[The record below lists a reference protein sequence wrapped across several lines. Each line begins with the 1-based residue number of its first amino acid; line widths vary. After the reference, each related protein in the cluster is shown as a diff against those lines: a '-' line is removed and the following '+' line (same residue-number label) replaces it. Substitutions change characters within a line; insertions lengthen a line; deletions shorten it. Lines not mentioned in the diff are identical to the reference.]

1 MNNNSGNI
9 TKDIKTLY
17 SLTKKDLKLEL
28 RSLSTILITIVFAAL
43 IVVLFNI
50 AFPFGVAQKNEIISI
65 IIWVVFLFSS
75 LIVSS
80 GMIELDT
87 KNNSLELILMY
98 GIKSEIYFLSK
109 VLSVFTILSIVQLT
123 IFSLFYV
130 LFQLSFQNP
139 VIILV
144 AILTN
149 IGISS
154 ITVILGILSVRNN
167 LNQNILSIL
176 VIPFTLPYLL
186 GAVEVT
192 NLLTESGNINYISAM
207 FFNMSLIISGIVFVI
222 FYINTLNIFVEFS
235 IAFLL
240 L

>member
-1 MNNNSGNI
+1 MNSYSESN
-9 TKDIKTLY
+9 TRDIKTLF
-17 SLTKKDLKLEL
+17 SLFKKDLKLEF
-28 RSLSTILITIVFAAL
+28 RSLSTILITIVFTAL

-87 KNNSLELILMY
+87 KDNSLELILMY

-139 VIILV
+139 VIIFV

-192 NLLTESGNINYISAM
+192 NQLTESGNINYIL
-207 FFNMSLIISGIVFVI
+207 NSLYAIVAFDLIFLISG
-222 FYINTLNIFVEFS
+222 
-235 IAFLL
+235 ALL
-240 L
+240 VGVYFKLEK

>member
-1 MNNNSGNI
+1 MNSNSDSN
-9 TKDIKTLY
+9 TRDIKTLF
-17 SLTKKDLKLEL
+17 SLFKKDLKLEF
-28 RSLSTILITIVFAAL
+28 RSLSTILITIVFTAL

-87 KNNSLELILMY
+87 KDNSLELILMY
-98 GIKSEIYFLSK
+98 GIKSETYFLSK
-109 VLSVFTILSIVQLT
+109 VLSVFTILSVVQLT

-192 NLLTESGNINYISAM
+192 NQLTESGNINYIL
-207 FFNMSLIISGIVFVI
+207 NSLYAIVAFDLIFLISG
-222 FYINTLNIFVEFS
+222 
-235 IAFLL
+235 ALL
-240 L
+240 IGVYFKLEK

>member
-1 MNNNSGNI
+1 MNSNSDSI
-9 TKDIKTLY
+9 IRDIKTLFF
-17 SLTKKDLKLEL
+17 LLKKDLKLEF
-28 RSLSTILITIVFAAL
+28 RSLSTILITIVFTAL

-87 KNNSLELILMY
+87 KDNSLELILMY

-130 LFQLSFQNP
+130 LFQLNFQNP

-192 NLLTESGNINYISAM
+192 NQLTESGNINYIL
-207 FFNMSLIISGIVFVI
+207 NSLYAIVAFDLIFLISG
-222 FYINTLNIFVEFS
+222 
-235 IAFLL
+235 ALL
-240 L
+240 IGVYFKLEK

>member
-1 MNNNSGNI
+1 MNSNSENI
-9 TKDIKTLY
+9 TTDIKILF
-17 SLTKKDLKLEL
+17 SLFKKDLKLEF
-28 RSLSTILITIVFAAL
+28 RSLSTILITIVFTAL

-87 KNNSLELILMY
+87 KDNSLELILMY

-139 VIILV
+139 VIIFV

-192 NLLTESGNINYISAM
+192 NQLTESGNINYIL
-207 FFNMSLIISGIVFVI
+207 NSLYAIVAFDLIFLISG
-222 FYINTLNIFVEFS
+222 
-235 IAFLL
+235 ALL
-240 L
+240 IGVYFKLEK

>member
-1 MNNNSGNI
+1 MCI
-9 TKDIKTLY
+9 RD
-17 SLTKKDLKLEL
+17 
-28 RSLSTILITIVFAAL
+28 R
-43 IVVLFNI
+43 FNI

-87 KNNSLELILMY
+87 KDNSLELILMY

-139 VIILV
+139 VIIFV

-192 NLLTESGNINYISAM
+192 NQLTESGNINYIL
-207 FFNMSLIISGIVFVI
+207 NSLYAIVAFDLIFLISG
-222 FYINTLNIFVEFS
+222 
-235 IAFLL
+235 ALL
-240 L
+240 IGVYFKLEK

>member
-1 MNNNSGNI
+1 MNSNSENI
-9 TKDIKTLY
+9 TKDIKTLF
-17 SLTKKDLKLEL
+17 SLFKKDLKLEF
-28 RSLSTILITIVFAAL
+28 RSLSTILITIVFTAL

-50 AFPFGVAQKNEIISI
+50 AFPFGIAQKNEIISI

-87 KNNSLELILMY
+87 KDNSLELILMY

-176 VIPFTLPYLL
+176 VIHFTLPYLL

-192 NLLTESGNINYISAM
+192 NQLTESGNINYIL
-207 FFNMSLIISGIVFVI
+207 NSLYAIVAFDLIFLISG
-222 FYINTLNIFVEFS
+222 
-235 IAFLL
+235 ALL
-240 L
+240 IGVYFKLEK

>member
-1 MNNNSGNI
+1 MNSNSDSN
-9 TKDIKTLY
+9 TRDIKTLF
-17 SLTKKDLKLEL
+17 SLFKKDLKLEF
-28 RSLSTILITIVFAAL
+28 RSLSTILITIVFTAL

-87 KNNSLELILMY
+87 KDNSLELILMY

-109 VLSVFTILSIVQLT
+109 VLSVFTILSVVQLT

-144 AILTN
+144 AILIN

-192 NLLTESGNINYISAM
+192 NQLTESGNINYIL
-207 FFNMSLIISGIVFVI
+207 NSLYAIVAFDLIFLISG
-222 FYINTLNIFVEFS
+222 
-235 IAFLL
+235 ALL
-240 L
+240 IGVYFKLEK

>member
-1 MNNNSGNI
+1 MNSYSESN
-9 TKDIKTLY
+9 TRDIKTLF
-17 SLTKKDLKLEL
+17 SLFKKDLKLEF
-28 RSLSTILITIVFAAL
+28 RSLSTILITIVFTAL

-87 KNNSLELILMY
+87 KDNSLELILMY

-139 VIILV
+139 VIIFV

-192 NLLTESGNINYISAM
+192 SQLTESGNINYILNSIYAIVA
-207 FFNMSLIISGIVFVI
+207 FDLIFLISG
-222 FYINTLNIFVEFS
+222 
-235 IAFLL
+235 ALL
-240 L
+240 IGAYFKLEK

>member
-1 MNNNSGNI
+1 MNINSDNI

-17 SLTKKDLKLEL
+17 SLTKKDLKHEL

-50 AFPFGVAQKNEIISI
+50 AFPFGVVQKNEIISI

-87 KNNSLELILMY
+87 KDNSLELILMY

-109 VLSVFTILSIVQLT
+109 VLSVFTILSVVQLT

-130 LFQLSFQNP
+130 LFQLNFQNP
-139 VIILV
+139 VIIFV

-192 NLLTESGNINYISAM
+192 NQLTESGNINYIL
-207 FFNMSLIISGIVFVI
+207 NSLYAIVAFDLIFLISGAILIGVYFK
-222 FYINTLNIFVEFS
+222 LEK
-235 IAFLL
+235 
-240 L
+240 

>member
-1 MNNNSGNI
+1 MNSNSENI
-9 TKDIKTLY
+9 TKDIKTLF
-17 SLTKKDLKLEL
+17 SLFKKDLKLEF
-28 RSLSTILITIVFAAL
+28 RSLSTILITIVFTAL

-87 KNNSLELILMY
+87 KDNSLELILMY

-192 NLLTESGNINYISAM
+192 NQLTESGKINYIL
-207 FFNMSLIISGIVFVI
+207 NSLYAIVAFDLIFLISGAILIGVYFK
-222 FYINTLNIFVEFS
+222 LEK
-235 IAFLL
+235 
-240 L
+240 

>member
-1 MNNNSGNI
+1 MNNNSENI

-87 KNNSLELILMY
+87 KDNSLELILMY

-109 VLSVFTILSIVQLT
+109 VLSVFTILSVVQLT

-130 LFQLSFQNP
+130 LFQLNFQNP

-192 NLLTESGNINYISAM
+192 NQLTESGNINYIL
-207 FFNMSLIISGIVFVI
+207 NSLYAIVAFDLIFLISGAILIGVYFK
-222 FYINTLNIFVEFS
+222 LEK
-235 IAFLL
+235 
-240 L
+240 

>member
-1 MNNNSGNI
+1 MNSNSENI
-9 TKDIKTLY
+9 TKDIKTLF
-17 SLTKKDLKLEL
+17 SLFKKDLKLEF
-28 RSLSTILITIVFAAL
+28 RSLSTILITIVFTAL

-87 KNNSLELILMY
+87 KDNSLELILMY

-192 NLLTESGNINYISAM
+192 NKLTESGNINYIL
-207 FFNMSLIISGIVFVI
+207 NSLYAIVAFDLIFLISG
-222 FYINTLNIFVEFS
+222 
-235 IAFLL
+235 ALL
-240 L
+240 IGVYFKLEK

>member
-1 MNNNSGNI
+1 MNSNSDSKRG
-9 TKDIKTLY
+9 DIKTLF
-17 SLTKKDLKLEL
+17 SLFKKDLKLEF
-28 RSLSTILITIVFAAL
+28 RSLSTILITIVFTAL

-87 KNNSLELILMY
+87 KDNSLELILMY

-176 VIPFTLPYLL
+176 VIPFTIPYLL

-192 NLLTESGNINYISAM
+192 NQLTESGNINYIL
-207 FFNMSLIISGIVFVI
+207 NSLYAIVAFDLIFLISG
-222 FYINTLNIFVEFS
+222 
-235 IAFLL
+235 ALL
-240 L
+240 IGVYFKLEK

>member
-1 MNNNSGNI
+1 MNSNSDSKRG
-9 TKDIKTLY
+9 DIKTLF
-17 SLTKKDLKLEL
+17 SLFKKDLKLEF
-28 RSLSTILITIVFAAL
+28 RSLSTILITIVFTAL

-87 KNNSLELILMY
+87 KDNSLELILMY

-192 NLLTESGNINYISAM
+192 NQLTESGNINYIL
-207 FFNMSLIISGIVFVI
+207 NSLYAIVAFDLIFLISG
-222 FYINTLNIFVEFS
+222 
-235 IAFLL
+235 ALL
-240 L
+240 IGVYFKLEK

>member
-1 MNNNSGNI
+1 MNSNSENI
-9 TKDIKTLY
+9 TTDIKTLF
-17 SLTKKDLKLEL
+17 SLFKKDLKLEF
-28 RSLSTILITIVFAAL
+28 RSLSTILITIVFTAL

-87 KNNSLELILMY
+87 KDNSLELILMY

-130 LFQLSFQNP
+130 LFQLNFQNP

-192 NLLTESGNINYISAM
+192 NQLTESGNINYIL
-207 FFNMSLIISGIVFVI
+207 NSLYAIVAFDLIFLISG
-222 FYINTLNIFVEFS
+222 
-235 IAFLL
+235 ALL
-240 L
+240 IGVYFKLEK

>member
-1 MNNNSGNI
+1 MNYSSDNI
-9 TKDIKTLY
+9 MRDIKIFY

-87 KNNSLELILMY
+87 KDNSLELILMY

-109 VLSVFTILSIVQLT
+109 SLSVFIILSVVQLT

-139 VIILV
+139 IIILV

-154 ITVILGILSVRNN
+154 ITVILGILSIRNN

-192 NLLTESGNINYISAM
+192 NQLTQSGNINYVLNSIYALVAFDM
-207 FFNMSLIISGIVFVI
+207 IFLITGAVLIGVYFK
-222 FYINTLNIFVEFS
+222 LEK
-235 IAFLL
+235 
-240 L
+240 

>member
-1 MNNNSGNI
+1 MNSNSENI
-9 TKDIKTLY
+9 TTDIKTLF
-17 SLTKKDLKLEL
+17 SLFKKDLKLEL
-28 RSLSTILITIVFAAL
+28 RSFSTILITIVFAAL

-87 KNNSLELILMY
+87 KDNSLELILMY

-192 NLLTESGNINYISAM
+192 NQLTESGNINYIL
-207 FFNMSLIISGIVFVI
+207 NSLYAIVAFDLIFLISG
-222 FYINTLNIFVEFS
+222 
-235 IAFLL
+235 ALL
-240 L
+240 IGVYFKLEK

>member
-1 MNNNSGNI
+1 MNSNSENI
-9 TKDIKTLY
+9 TKDIKTLF
-17 SLTKKDLKLEL
+17 SLFKKDLKLEF
-28 RSLSTILITIVFAAL
+28 RSLSTILITIVFTAL

-87 KNNSLELILMY
+87 KDNSLELILMY

-109 VLSVFTILSIVQLT
+109 VLSVFTILSVVQLT

-130 LFQLSFQNP
+130 LFQLNFQNP

-192 NLLTESGNINYISAM
+192 NQLTESGNINYIL
-207 FFNMSLIISGIVFVI
+207 NSLYAIVAFDLIFLISGAILIGVYFK
-222 FYINTLNIFVEFS
+222 LEK
-235 IAFLL
+235 
-240 L
+240 

>member
-1 MNNNSGNI
+1 MIIMNNNSENI

-17 SLTKKDLKLEL
+17 SLTKKDIKLEL

-87 KNNSLELILMY
+87 KDNSLELILMY

-109 VLSVFTILSIVQLT
+109 VLSVFTILSVVQLT

-192 NLLTESGNINYISAM
+192 NQLTESGNINYIL
-207 FFNMSLIISGIVFVI
+207 NSLYAIVAFDLIFLISGAILIGVYFK
-222 FYINTLNIFVEFS
+222 LEK
-235 IAFLL
+235 
-240 L
+240 

>member
-1 MNNNSGNI
+1 MNNNSENI

-87 KNNSLELILMY
+87 KDNSLELILMY

-130 LFQLSFQNP
+130 LFQLNFQNP

-192 NLLTESGNINYISAM
+192 NQLTESGNINYIS
-207 FFNMSLIISGIVFVI
+207 NSLYAIVAFDLIFLISGAILIGVYFK
-222 FYINTLNIFVEFS
+222 LEK
-235 IAFLL
+235 
-240 L
+240 

>member
-1 MNNNSGNI
+1 MNNDSGNI
-9 TKDIKTLY
+9 KRDMKTLFSLFKKDIK
-17 SLTKKDLKLEL
+17 LEF
-28 RSLSTILITIVFAAL
+28 RSLSTILITIVFTAL

-80 GMIELDT
+80 GMIEFDT

-109 VLSVFTILSIVQLT
+109 ILSVFTILSIVQVT

-139 VIILV
+139 AIIFV

-167 LNQNILSIL
+167 LNQNVLSIL

-192 NLLTESGNINYISAM
+192 NQLTESGNINNILNSIYVIVA
-207 FFNMSLIISGIVFVI
+207 FDVIFLISG
-222 FYINTLNIFVEFS
+222 
-235 IAFLL
+235 ALL
-240 L
+240 IGVYFKLEK

>member
-1 MNNNSGNI
+1 MNNDSGNI
-9 TKDIKTLY
+9 KKDMKTLFSLFKKDIK
-17 SLTKKDLKLEL
+17 LEF
-28 RSLSTILITIVFAAL
+28 RSLSTILITIVFTAL

-80 GMIELDT
+80 GMIEFDT

-109 VLSVFTILSIVQLT
+109 ILSVFTILSIVQVT

-139 VIILV
+139 AIIFV

-167 LNQNILSIL
+167 LNQNVLSIL

-192 NLLTESGNINYISAM
+192 NQLTESGNINNILNSIYAILE
-207 FFNMSLIISGIVFVI
+207 FDVI
-222 FYINTLNIFVEFS
+222 FLI
-235 IAFLL
+235 
-240 L
+240 

>member
-1 MNNNSGNI
+1 MNNNSDNI

-87 KNNSLELILMY
+87 KDNSLELILMY

-109 VLSVFTILSIVQLT
+109 VLSVFTILSVVQLT

-130 LFQLSFQNP
+130 LFQLNFQNP

-167 LNQNILSIL
+167 LNQNILSIV

-192 NLLTESGNINYISAM
+192 NQLTEAGNINYIL
-207 FFNMSLIISGIVFVI
+207 NSLYAIVAFDLIFLISGAILIGVYFK
-222 FYINTLNIFVEFS
+222 LEK
-235 IAFLL
+235 
-240 L
+240 

>member
-1 MNNNSGNI
+1 MNSNSENI
-9 TKDIKTLY
+9 TTDIKILF
-17 SLTKKDLKLEL
+17 SLFRKDLKLEF
-28 RSLSTILITIVFAAL
+28 RSLSTILITIVFTAL

-87 KNNSLELILMY
+87 KDNSLELILMY

-144 AILTN
+144 AILIN

-192 NLLTESGNINYISAM
+192 NQLTESGNINYIL
-207 FFNMSLIISGIVFVI
+207 NSLYAIVAFDLIFLISG
-222 FYINTLNIFVEFS
+222 
-235 IAFLL
+235 ALL
-240 L
+240 IGVYFKLEK

>member
-1 MNNNSGNI
+1 MNNDSVNI
-9 TKDIKTLY
+9 KRDMKTLFSLFNKDIK
-17 SLTKKDLKLEL
+17 LEF
-28 RSLSTILITIVFAAL
+28 RSLSTILITIVFTAL

-80 GMIELDT
+80 GMIEFDT

-109 VLSVFTILSIVQLT
+109 ILSVFTILSIVQVT

-139 VIILV
+139 AIIFV

-167 LNQNILSIL
+167 LNQNVLSIL

-192 NLLTESGNINYISAM
+192 NQLTESGNINNILNSIYAIVA
-207 FFNMSLIISGIVFVI
+207 FDVIFLISG
-222 FYINTLNIFVEFS
+222 
-235 IAFLL
+235 ALL
-240 L
+240 IGVYFKLEK

>member
-1 MNNNSGNI
+1 MNNDSGNI
-9 TKDIKTLY
+9 KRDMKTLFSLFNKDIK
-17 SLTKKDLKLEL
+17 LEF
-28 RSLSTILITIVFAAL
+28 RSLSTILITIVFTAL

-80 GMIELDT
+80 GMIEFDT

-109 VLSVFTILSIVQLT
+109 ILSVFTILSIVQVT

-139 VIILV
+139 AIIFV

-167 LNQNILSIL
+167 LNQNVLSIL

-186 GAVEVT
+186 VAVEVT
-192 NLLTESGNINYISAM
+192 NQLTESGNINNILNSIYAIVA
-207 FFNMSLIISGIVFVI
+207 FDVIFLISG
-222 FYINTLNIFVEFS
+222 
-235 IAFLL
+235 ALL
-240 L
+240 IGVYFKLEK

>member
-1 MNNNSGNI
+1 MNSYSESN
-9 TKDIKTLY
+9 TRDIKTLF
-17 SLTKKDLKLEL
+17 SLFKKDLKLEF
-28 RSLSTILITIVFAAL
+28 RSLSTILITIVFTAL

-50 AFPFGVAQKNEIISI
+50 AFPFGVVQKNEIISI

-87 KNNSLELILMY
+87 KDNSLELILMY

-192 NLLTESGNINYISAM
+192 NQLTESGNINYIL
-207 FFNMSLIISGIVFVI
+207 NSLYAIVAFDLIFLISG
-222 FYINTLNIFVEFS
+222 
-235 IAFLL
+235 ALL
-240 L
+240 IGVYFKLEK

>member
-1 MNNNSGNI
+1 MIIMNSNSDSI
-9 TKDIKTLY
+9 IRDIKTLFF
-17 SLTKKDLKLEL
+17 LLKKDLKLEF
-28 RSLSTILITIVFAAL
+28 RSLSTILITIVFTAL

-87 KNNSLELILMY
+87 KDNSLELILMY

-130 LFQLSFQNP
+130 LFQLNFQNS

-192 NLLTESGNINYISAM
+192 NQLTESGNINYIL
-207 FFNMSLIISGIVFVI
+207 NSLYAIVAFDLIFLISG
-222 FYINTLNIFVEFS
+222 
-235 IAFLL
+235 ALL
-240 L
+240 IGVYFKLEK

>member
-1 MNNNSGNI
+1 MNSNSDSN
-9 TKDIKTLY
+9 TRDIKTLF
-17 SLTKKDLKLEL
+17 SLFKKDLKLEF
-28 RSLSTILITIVFAAL
+28 RSLSTILITIVFTAL

-87 KNNSLELILMY
+87 KDNSLELILMY

-144 AILTN
+144 AILIN

-192 NLLTESGNINYISAM
+192 NQLTESGNINYILNSIYAIIA
-207 FFNMSLIISGIVFVI
+207 FDLIFLISG
-222 FYINTLNIFVEFS
+222 
-235 IAFLL
+235 ALL
-240 L
+240 IGVYFKLEK

>member
-1 MNNNSGNI
+1 MNINSDNI

-17 SLTKKDLKLEL
+17 SLIKKDLKLEL

-87 KNNSLELILMY
+87 KDNSLELILMY

-109 VLSVFTILSIVQLT
+109 VLSVFTILSVVQLT
-123 IFSLFYV
+123 IFSLIYV

-192 NLLTESGNINYISAM
+192 NQLTESGNINYIL
-207 FFNMSLIISGIVFVI
+207 NSLYAIVAFDLIFLISGAILIGVYFK
-222 FYINTLNIFVEFS
+222 LEK
-235 IAFLL
+235 
-240 L
+240 

>member
-1 MNNNSGNI
+1 MNINSDNI

-50 AFPFGVAQKNEIISI
+50 AFPFGVSQKNEIISI

-87 KNNSLELILMY
+87 KDNSLELILMY

-109 VLSVFTILSIVQLT
+109 VLSVFTILSVVQLT
-123 IFSLFYV
+123 IFSLIYV

-192 NLLTESGNINYISAM
+192 NQLTESGNINYIL
-207 FFNMSLIISGIVFVI
+207 NSLYAIVAFDLIFLISGAILIGVYFK
-222 FYINTLNIFVEFS
+222 LEK
-235 IAFLL
+235 
-240 L
+240 

>member
-1 MNNNSGNI
+1 MNNNSENI

-17 SLTKKDLKLEL
+17 SLTKKDLKLEF
-28 RSLSTILITIVFAAL
+28 RSLLTILITIVFTAL

-87 KNNSLELILMY
+87 KDNSLELILMY

-154 ITVILGILSVRNN
+154 ITVILGILSVRNH

-192 NLLTESGNINYISAM
+192 NQLTESGKINYIL
-207 FFNMSLIISGIVFVI
+207 NSLYAIVAFDLIFLISGAILIGVYFK
-222 FYINTLNIFVEFS
+222 LEK
-235 IAFLL
+235 
-240 L
+240 

>member
-1 MNNNSGNI
+1 MNNNPDNI
-9 TKDIKTLY
+9 KTDIKTLF
-17 SLTKKDLKLEL
+17 SLFKKDLKLEF
-28 RSLSTILITIVFAAL
+28 RSLSTILITIVFTAL

-80 GMIELDT
+80 GMIEIDT

-109 VLSVFTILSIVQLT
+109 ILSVFSILSIVQLT

-130 LFQLSFQNP
+130 LFQLSFQNLM
-139 VIILV
+139 IILV

-192 NLLTESGNINYISAM
+192 IQLTESGNINYILNSIYAIVA
-207 FFNMSLIISGIVFVI
+207 FDLIFLISG
-222 FYINTLNIFVEFS
+222 
-235 IAFLL
+235 ALL
-240 L
+240 IGAYFKLEK

>member
-1 MNNNSGNI
+1 M
-9 TKDIKTLY
+9 
-17 SLTKKDLKLEL
+17 
-28 RSLSTILITIVFAAL
+28 
-43 IVVLFNI
+43 
-50 AFPFGVAQKNEIISI
+50 
-65 IIWVVFLFSS
+65 FSS

-87 KNNSLELILMY
+87 KDNSLELILMY

-123 IFSLFYV
+123 IYSLFYV

-139 VIILV
+139 VIIFV

-192 NLLTESGNINYISAM
+192 NQLTESGNINYIL
-207 FFNMSLIISGIVFVI
+207 NSLYAIVAFDLIFLISG
-222 FYINTLNIFVEFS
+222 
-235 IAFLL
+235 ALL
-240 L
+240 IGVYFKLEK

>member
-1 MNNNSGNI
+1 M
-9 TKDIKTLY
+9 
-17 SLTKKDLKLEL
+17 
-28 RSLSTILITIVFAAL
+28 
-43 IVVLFNI
+43 
-50 AFPFGVAQKNEIISI
+50 
-65 IIWVVFLFSS
+65 FSS

-87 KNNSLELILMY
+87 KDNSLELILMY

-144 AILTN
+144 AILIN

-192 NLLTESGNINYISAM
+192 NQLTESGNINYIL
-207 FFNMSLIISGIVFVI
+207 NSLYAIVAFDLIFLISG
-222 FYINTLNIFVEFS
+222 
-235 IAFLL
+235 ALL
-240 L
+240 IGVYFKLEK

>member
-1 MNNNSGNI
+1 MNSNSENI
-9 TKDIKTLY
+9 TKDIKTLF
-17 SLTKKDLKLEL
+17 SLFKKDLKLEF
-28 RSLSTILITIVFAAL
+28 RSLSTILITIVFTAL

-87 KNNSLELILMY
+87 KDNSLELILMY

-192 NLLTESGNINYISAM
+192 NQLTEAGNINYIL
-207 FFNMSLIISGIVFVI
+207 NSLYAIVAFDLIFLISGAILIGVYFK
-222 FYINTLNIFVEFS
+222 LEK
-235 IAFLL
+235 
-240 L
+240 

>member
-1 MNNNSGNI
+1 
-9 TKDIKTLY
+9 
-17 SLTKKDLKLEL
+17 
-28 RSLSTILITIVFAAL
+28 
-43 IVVLFNI
+43 
-50 AFPFGVAQKNEIISI
+50 
-65 IIWVVFLFSS
+65 
-75 LIVSS
+75 
-80 GMIELDT
+80 MIELDT
-87 KNNSLELILMY
+87 KDNSLELILMY

-109 VLSVFTILSIVQLT
+109 SLSVFIILSVVQLT

-139 VIILV
+139 IIILV

-154 ITVILGILSVRNN
+154 ITVILGILSIRNN

-192 NLLTESGNINYISAM
+192 NQLTQSGNINYVLNSIYALVA
-207 FFNMSLIISGIVFVI
+207 FDLI
-222 FYINTLNIFVEFS
+222 
-235 IAFLL
+235 FLITGAIL
-240 L
+240 IGVYFKLEK

>member
-1 MNNNSGNI
+1 MNSNSDSN
-9 TKDIKTLY
+9 TRDIKTLF
-17 SLTKKDLKLEL
+17 SLFKKDLKLEF
-28 RSLSTILITIVFAAL
+28 RSLSTILITIVFTAL

-87 KNNSLELILMY
+87 KDNSLELILMY

-139 VIILV
+139 VIIIV

-192 NLLTESGNINYISAM
+192 NQLTESGNINYIL
-207 FFNMSLIISGIVFVI
+207 NSLYAIVAFDLIFLISG
-222 FYINTLNIFVEFS
+222 
-235 IAFLL
+235 ALL
-240 L
+240 IGVYFKLEK

>member
-1 MNNNSGNI
+1 MNSNSENI
-9 TKDIKTLY
+9 TKDIKTLF
-17 SLTKKDLKLEL
+17 SLFKKDLKLEF
-28 RSLSTILITIVFAAL
+28 RSLSTILITIVFTAL

-87 KNNSLELILMY
+87 KDNSLELILMY

-130 LFQLSFQNP
+130 LFQLNFQNP

-192 NLLTESGNINYISAM
+192 NQLTESGNINYIL
-207 FFNMSLIISGIVFVI
+207 NSLYAIVAFDLIFLISG
-222 FYINTLNIFVEFS
+222 
-235 IAFLL
+235 ALL
-240 L
+240 IGVYFKLEK

>member
-1 MNNNSGNI
+1 MNNDSENI
-9 TKDIKTLY
+9 KRDMKTLFSLFKKDIK
-17 SLTKKDLKLEL
+17 LEF
-28 RSLSTILITIVFAAL
+28 RSLSTILITIVFTAL

-80 GMIELDT
+80 GMIEFDT

-109 VLSVFTILSIVQLT
+109 ILSVFTILSIVQVT

-139 VIILV
+139 AIIFV

-167 LNQNILSIL
+167 LNQNVLSIL

-192 NLLTESGNINYISAM
+192 NQLTESGNINNILNSIYAIVA
-207 FFNMSLIISGIVFVI
+207 FDVIFLISG
-222 FYINTLNIFVEFS
+222 
-235 IAFLL
+235 ALL
-240 L
+240 IGVYFKLEK